1 MGKEIEKDSKKNI
14 IIKGS
19 TVPMRTFTPTQF
31 KQAEKMS
38 VWDKMKQSGTF
49 FATDGVVQNIFLTQV
64 AIGCKKFTHRT
75 QNDPKDTIKKVYDQI
90 ALDLDLNHFY
100 KSFYLASL
108 IYANLIVVEMWGK
121 KKYYFGKRPKE
132 LTVPVGLTLID
143 PVSGRILGSILG
155 QDDQLGLKVSR
166 SELDLYNEKALNEIN
181 DKYLYPIFD
190 GEYKSKTFRDQGIT
204 IGETVLKF
212 NPESASLF
220 NSIGFDWE
228 RYATP
233 KLCGVFDALQ
243 RKRKLQEAD
252 FAILDGIINT
262 IYLFKLGSDEFPVED
277 SDELT
282 NFANLLR
289 NPAKNFGLVWN
300 HRIQLQI
307 ECPDTGLLTD
317 SSKYSTVNNEI
328 REGLG
333 YSFLLTDS
341 KGRRDVD
348 KLVKIFCEVVDLE
361 RNEIA
366 RWAENRLYK
375 RIAEKNNLPSY
386 PSIRFN
392 QISLA
397 IDDILKTFI
406 GLFYDRGLVSK
417 HTGMSTMDLSYEEEL
432 ELKKRE
438 KPDDKF
444 FTVPELPFSKSSPG
458 TPSDRNPDNKE
469 PDVKE
474 TSLKAVLGN
483 FLDSL
488 DKETQKLLAERLTDA
503 SRDE

>member
-1 MGKEIEKDSKKNI
+1 MTEKSSKKKDIVN
-14 IIKGS
+14 GS
-19 TVPMRTFTPTQF
+19 SVPMRTFTPTYF
-31 KQAEKMS
+31 KQPEKMS
-38 VWDKMKQSGTF
+38 VWDKMQQSGIF

-75 QNDPKDTIKKVYDQI
+75 QKDPKDIVKNVYDQI
-90 ALDLDLNHFY
+90 ALDLDLNHFF
-100 KSFYLASL
+100 KSLYLASL
-108 IYANLIVVEMWGK
+108 IYANVIIVEMWGER
-121 KKYYFGKRPKE
+121 KYYFGKRPRT

-155 QDDQLGLKVSR
+155 QDNQLGLKVSR
-166 SELDLYNEKALNEIN
+166 SELELYNEKALNEIN
-181 DKYLYPIFD
+181 NKYKYPIFD
-190 GEYKSKTFRDQGIT
+190 GKYTPKTYRDQGIT
-204 IGETVLKF
+204 VGETILMF
-212 NPESASLF
+212 NPESASFF

-262 IYLFKLGSDEFPVED
+262 VYLFKLGSDAFPVED
-277 SDELT
+277 TQELT

-300 HRIQLQI
+300 HRIQMQI
-307 ECPDTGLLTD
+307 ESPDSGLLTN
-317 SSKYSTVNNEI
+317 SNKYSAVNNEI

-361 RNEIA
+361 RCEIA
-366 RWAENRLYK
+366 RWAESRLYK
-375 RIAEKNNLPSY
+375 RIAEKNNLVSY

-397 IDDILKTFI
+397 IDDVLKTFI

-438 KPDDKF
+438 KPDSEF
-444 FTVPELPFSKSSPG
+444 FDVPKLPFSKSSPG
-458 TPSDRNPDNKE
+458 TPSDRKLE

-474 TSLKAVLGN
+474 TSLKAILGD
-483 FLDSL
+483 FLDNL
-488 DKETQKLLAERLTDA
+488 DVEAQKLLAERLTDA
-503 SRDE
+503 TKNE